1 MNFKTLSAVL
11 SIVVVAINC
20 AKNPPADDTITQA
33 DPKVYISG
41 YANLDRAVYWNN
53 GKQIDLGKAFNTTD
67 IALSG
72 ADIFVVGNIG
82 FALSGGGS
90 ANAAVYWKNG
100 QIIKLGNAPPMQILL
115 LYQAVTF
122 ISVDMPR

>member
-1 MNFKTLSAVL
+1 MTFKTLSAVL
-11 SIVVVAINC
+11 SIGVVLISC
-20 AKNPPADDTITQA
+20 SKNPPADDTITQP
-33 DPKVYISG
+33 DPNVYISG

-53 GKQIDLGKAFNTTD
+53 GKQIDLGQAFNTTD

-100 QIIKLGNAPPMQILL
+100 
-115 LYQAVTF
+115 
-122 ISVDMPR
+122 S